1 MCYFVSR
8 ANDLVH
14 HAEMDLKEK
23 RQGGEKKRK
32 KKRDSTSKNVCS
44 DSLSRKEE
52 WKAEVRLCN
61 WLSKQND
68 LYLVGDKM
76 N

>member
-1 MCYFVSR
+1 MCFFVSR

-23 RQGGEKKRK
+23 RRGGEKKRK
-32 KKRDSTSKNVCS
+32 KKRDSTSENVCS

-52 WKAEVRLCN
+52 WKTEVRLCN